1 MAMPRGKTRRG
12 RHTSSSLVIGGEVRG
27 VIFMG
32 NVEEGESY
40 SAALKMKQCDSFYP
54 ALYFM

>member
-40 SAALKMKQCDSFYP
+40 SAALKM
-54 ALYFM
+54 